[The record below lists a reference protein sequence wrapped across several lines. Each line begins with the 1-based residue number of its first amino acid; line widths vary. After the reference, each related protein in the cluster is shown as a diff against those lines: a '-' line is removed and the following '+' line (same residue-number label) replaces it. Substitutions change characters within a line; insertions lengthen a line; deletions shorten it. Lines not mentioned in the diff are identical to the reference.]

1 MKEVTTEKREFEG
14 KKSDGPPLF
23 LEQES
28 SRMSYVWKKS
38 IIVTYLEYYG

>member
-23 LEQES
+23 FQNKKVATLC
-28 SRMSYVWKKS
+28 YVWKK
-38 IIVTYLEYYG
+38 VLL